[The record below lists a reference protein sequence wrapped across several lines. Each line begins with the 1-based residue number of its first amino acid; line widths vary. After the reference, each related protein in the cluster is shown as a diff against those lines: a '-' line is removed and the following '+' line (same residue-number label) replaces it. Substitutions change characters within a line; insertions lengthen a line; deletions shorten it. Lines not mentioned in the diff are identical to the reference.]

1 VKPLLAAYQ
10 RNNPELPLRRFVR
23 CGLCDRPL
31 SGGWSK
37 GKRARY
43 SYYNCPVLLQLPRLS
58 RRERVPRQQI
68 EARFVELPDRLRPR
82 PEILRLLSAAVLD
95 RWNEEQREVV
105 ARRAAVE
112 KRVEALRERKE
123 RVVNAYLYER
133 AIDKETY
140 QSHLAASRRS

>member
-1 VKPLLAAYQ
+1 V
-10 RNNPELPLRRFVR
+10 N
-23 CGLCDRPL
+23 
-31 SGGWSK
+31 
-37 GKRARY
+37 
-43 SYYNCPVLLQLPRLS
+43 
-58 RRERVPRQQI
+58 VPRQQL
-68 EARFVELPDRLRPR
+68 EARVVELLDRLRPR